1 MTEGASLA
9 LIGGGSITGFNQ
21 AMETGVPEPR
31 TWAMMGL
38 GFGLMAFMGYKRSR
52 KTRFAF

>member
-1 MTEGASLA
+1 MTSSA
-9 LIGGGSITGFNQ
+9 I
-21 AMETGVPEPR
+21 PEPR